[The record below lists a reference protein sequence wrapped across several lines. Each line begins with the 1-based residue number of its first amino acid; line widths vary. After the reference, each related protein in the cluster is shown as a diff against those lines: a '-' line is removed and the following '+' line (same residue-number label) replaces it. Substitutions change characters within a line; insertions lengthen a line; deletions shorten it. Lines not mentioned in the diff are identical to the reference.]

1 MEPRDCGHIWDY
13 IGLLRLPADGFSTV
27 RNSLENSHLIL
38 KAEEP
43 IHIPNP

>member
-1 MEPRDCGHIWDY
+1 MEPGDSGDIWDY
-13 IGLLRLPADGFSTV
+13 IGCSRLPADGFSTV